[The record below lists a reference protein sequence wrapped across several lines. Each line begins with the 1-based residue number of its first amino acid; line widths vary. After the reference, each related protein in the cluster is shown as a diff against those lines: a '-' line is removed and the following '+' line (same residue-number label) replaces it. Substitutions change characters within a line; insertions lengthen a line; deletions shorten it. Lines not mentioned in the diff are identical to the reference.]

1 MEFRKKL
8 IRKEL
13 YQSDILNIKTG
24 YYKTENILPITP
36 KPTEENSKKEE
47 FILINDLLGQYYN
60 KSFIDEEIYPLKRLN
75 SEINILRKYAK
86 IIRENCFDEKGNF
99 SAKKRF
105 KLEFYGIG
113 EKNNFISKQN
123 LNKQKNKNVKEKR
136 KMNLTNNTKDLLKIL
151 DKDEGIKFN
160 GFKRNNSCKIIG
172 NIDNDYYKNNQ
183 KFEFNKKNLLNKKLV
198 KEKSLT
204 KKPLNIQ
211 SINKNSSTKNM
222 KNKYKKQLESE
233 EFDIEIKNDNK
244 KTKADNILVDKT
256 KLKKIFLIN
265 GLHIY
270 NFNEEGTNILSNN
283 QKFEA
288 KLRKNIND
296 KSFEKKYRKV
306 IRELNKINIK
316 VNRCGMAYENCIFNK
331 NSKIRK
337 GTPGK
342 NLKKNLDK
350 LNYGFKR
357 DRYILPI
364 QNKDYKNDYKYNSNN
379 YNHNK
384 SKFE

>member
-1 MEFRKKL
+1 M
-8 IRKEL
+8 
-13 YQSDILNIKTG
+13 
-24 YYKTENILPITP
+24 
-36 KPTEENSKKEE
+36 
-47 FILINDLLGQYYN
+47 
-60 KSFIDEEIYPLKRLN
+60 
-75 SEINILRKYAK
+75 
-86 IIRENCFDEKGNF
+86 
-99 SAKKRF
+99 
-105 KLEFYGIG
+105 
-113 EKNNFISKQN
+113 
-123 LNKQKNKNVKEKR
+123 
-136 KMNLTNNTKDLLKIL
+136 
-151 DKDEGIKFN
+151 
-160 GFKRNNSCKIIG
+160 
-172 NIDNDYYKNNQ
+172 
-183 KFEFNKKNLLNKKLV
+183 
-198 KEKSLT
+198 T

-384 SKFE
+384 SKLE